1 MKRGRKA
8 HPIAARGISRPLAE
22 LAQETL
28 ETDYFG
34 FVSNTATEDPKAYIA
49 RTAAAR
55 AALDHMAALRDLQG
69 AEPEAPEAS
78 NDDLLLSARAGMAS
92 EDGT

>member
-1 MKRGRKA
+1 MALGGLSK
-8 HPIAARGISRPLAE
+8 PLAD
-22 LAQETL
+22 LAKETL
-28 ETDYFG
+28 EGEYFA
-34 FVSNTATEDPKAYIA
+34 FVSNTSAEDPKAYIA

-55 AALDHMAALRDLQG
+55 AALDHIAALRDLQG